1 MGQVI
6 AVASRRKSLLK
17 WIKEQER
24 LLPLSFVAVASRR
37 DAVGT
42 PYKNLPEM
50 KLQKPEKSAVPIS
63 CVSAYENS

>member
-1 MGQVI
+1 
-6 AVASRRKSLLK
+6 
-17 WIKEQER
+17 
-24 LLPLSFVAVASRR
+24 LPLSFVAVASRR